1 MNRKESIRMSL
12 DRLNRIKGCLYGG
25 AIGDALGYPVE
36 FLQEGNIFRQY
47 GDEGIHSFVYDTNGK
62 SLVSDDTQM
71 TLFTANGLLIDSDV
85 DTIERIMAM
94 YLSWYYTQKLSFDQ
108 VQKLKKERTDLSYQS
123 WLLDITDL
131 FDQRAPGITCLSA
144 LEDIK
149 EGKQPYNHSK
159 GCGGI
164 MRVAPIALFSDAF
177 SIESL
182 DLLAAKASELTHL
195 HSLGTMPS
203 AVLVH
208 ILHRIVFSEKEMS
221 LKEIILEARDTIQE
235 MYKEDPNI
243 QTLTDLINQAVL
255 LSENTEKD
263 LDNIHQLGEG
273 WVAEETLAIALY
285 CSLRYEHDFSKGVI
299 VSVNHKGDSD
309 STGAVTGNIL
319 GALTGYQAID
329 PKWKKNLELSET
341 ILEIAED
348 LYKGKQED
356 MAWNQKYKYGNH
368 VNE

>member
-1 MNRKESIRMSL
+1 M
-12 DRLNRIKGCLYGG
+12 
-25 AIGDALGYPVE
+25 
-36 FLQEGNIFRQY
+36 
-47 GDEGIHSFVYDTNGK
+47 
-62 SLVSDDTQM
+62 
-71 TLFTANGLLIDSDV
+71 
-85 DTIERIMAM
+85 
-94 YLSWYYTQKLSFDQ
+94 
-108 VQKLKKERTDLSYQS
+108 
-123 WLLDITDL
+123 
-131 FDQRAPGITCLSA
+131 
-144 LEDIK
+144 
-149 EGKQPYNHSK
+149 
-159 GCGGI
+159 
-164 MRVAPIALFSDAF
+164 APIALFSDAF

-208 ILHRIVFSEKEMS
+208 ILHWIVFSEKEMS